1 MFKIVLH
8 QFLVTFRFYRLF
20 TKSQNMKA
28 IHITKSGG
36 AEVLQLKET
45 PKPKPAKNQ
54 VLIKV
59 KAAGVN
65 RSDVITRQNTA
76 TYGKG
81 SPQTL
86 VPGLEVS
93 GEITEIGSAVTD
105 KKVGDKVCALI
116 ADGGYAEYVAVDSS
130 HCLPVPEGISLTDAA
145 AIPETVFT
153 VWFNVFM
160 HGRLQ
165 RGEKLLIHGGTS
177 GIGTMGL
184 QMAKAWGCETYSTAG
199 TAEKVDFLKKMG
211 VDHVLNYKD
220 ESFEEVWKEEKI
232 DVILDMVGGDYTQK
246 NLDILNKKGCLV
258 YINGMKSMEVNLNLR
273 VIMAKNLVLTGSFL
287 KPQTADVKTKI
298 AHEVEKN
305 IWPMFQSKEIHPVIY
320 KTFPLAEAAD
330 AHRLMESS
338 DHIGKILLTVD

>member
-1 MFKIVLH
+1 
-8 QFLVTFRFYRLF
+8 
-20 TKSQNMKA
+20 MKA

-36 AEVLQLKET
+36 PEVLQLQET
-45 PKPKPAKNQ
+45 PKPTPAENQ

-65 RSDVITRQNTA
+65 RSDIITRQNTA

-81 SPQTL
+81 SPTSL
-86 VPGLEVS
+86 IPGLEVS

-130 HCLPVPEGISLTDAA
+130 HCLPIPEGISLTDAA

-153 VWFNVFM
+153 VWFNVF
-160 HGRLQ
+160 HLGKLQ
-165 RGEKLLIHGGTS
+165 PGEKLLIHGGTS

-184 QMAKAWGCETYSTAG
+184 QMAKAWGCKTYTTAG
-199 TAEKVDFLKKMG
+199 SEDKINFLQKMG
-211 VDHVLNYKD
+211 IDKFINYKKD
-220 ESFEEVWKEEKI
+220 AFEEILKDEKI

-246 NLDILNKKGCLV
+246 NLEILNKKGRLC
-258 YINGMKSMEVNLNLR
+258 YINGMKSMDANINLR
-273 VIMAKNLVLTGSFL
+273 TIMAKNLTVTGSFL
-287 KPQTADVKTKI
+287 KPQTADVKTQI
-298 AHEVEKN
+298 AKDVEKN
-305 IWPMFQSKEIHPVIY
+305 IWPMFHSKEIHPIIY
-320 KTFPLAEAAD
+320 KTFPLAEAAE

-338 DHIGKILLTVD
+338 EHIGKILLTMY